1 MHLKFLEIHCRSI
14 QENPCLYVSFS
25 TIDQTISLFI
35 RLKEGKHICY
45 TIMRITILLILTNL
59 IVGSSLFAQSNFEEG
74 LKWYERRTEGAQ
86 GVKASS
92 EPISTAIDHFEKA
105 LAANENE
112 LQAGIYLMRSY
123 IYKGRFVL
131 EENAEKREI
140 FGKAKAVGEQL
151 VPKYESNAEL
161 RFENLTAVGLWGERL
176 GVFKAASEGIADRVK
191 SEIETLIR
199 LDRDFRHAIGER
211 ALGVLHL
218 MAPKIPLIMSWPD
231 DEYGLKLTKD
241 VVTRYPNDIGNNF
254 FYAQALVENGMKK
267 DAIPFLE
274 KALAMQ
280 PEPDYLLEDRH
291 FHLRARK
298 LLNELKS

>member
-1 MHLKFLEIHCRSI
+1 M
-14 QENPCLYVSFS
+14 
-25 TIDQTISLFI
+25 
-35 RLKEGKHICY
+35 
-45 TIMRITILLILTNL
+45 
-59 IVGSSLFAQSNFEEG
+59 IVGSSLFAQTNFEEG

-92 EPISTAIDHFEKA
+92 EPISNAIDHFEKA

-140 FGKAKAVGEQL
+140 FEKAKAVGDQL
-151 VPKYESNAEL
+151 VPKYESNTEL

-176 GVFKAASEGIADRVK
+176 GIFKAAREGIADRVK

-218 MAPKIPLIMSWPD
+218 MAPKIPFIMSWPD
-231 DEYGLKLTKD
+231 DEYGLKLTED

-254 FYAQALVENGMKK
+254 FYAEALVENGREKE
-267 DAIPFLE
+267 AIPYLK
-274 KALAMQ
+274 KALNMK
-280 PEPDYLLEDRH
+280 PEAEYLLEDRH
-291 FHLRARK
+291 FHIRAKKMLQK
-298 LLNELKS
+298 LES